1 MVSIVWWGAG
11 AFLRPDVG
19 GKLKI
24 SPAAW
29 RGSKAADT
37 HRSVREI
44 AADPVSAHS
53 RPIMLPVMCV
63 QPPYTPPAALAS
75 LPPCLCPSSNTIQKR
90 ESCQRARIKPPI
102 KRWLSH
108 TQVMINGL
116 YSLTQRRKENR
127 ERATDG
133 SFQLIT
139 KAQ

>member
-1 MVSIVWWGAG
+1 MGRG
-11 AFLRPDVG
+11 AFLRSDVG

-29 RGSKAADT
+29 RGSKEVDT
-37 HRSVREI
+37 HRSVREL
-44 AADPVSAHS
+44 AADSVSDRS
-53 RPIMLPVMCV
+53 RPIMLPVMCAE
-63 QPPYTPPAALAS
+63 PLPRTPPTC
-75 LPPCLCPSSNTIQKR
+75 LPACLPAFTLPTTADQREGKAVKEPGSNL
-90 ESCQRARIKPPI
+90 PI

-116 YSLTQRRKENR
+116 YSLTRRRKENR

-139 KAQ
+139 KPSNTC